1 MNDVQKVHKY
11 NPNVQRN
18 GNDEIEGEGGDGDR
32 DELLGGEYRNDSNDS
47 NDSDNG
53 MIQRLPTDISNPDLI
68 TYDYNYNP
76 NQRS

>member
-1 MNDVQKVHKY
+1 MHKY
-11 NPNVQRN
+11 NPHVQRN
-18 GNDEIEGEGGDGDR
+18 GNDEIEGEGGDR
-32 DELLGGEYRNDSNDS
+32 DELLGGEYRNDG

-68 TYDYNYNP
+68 AYDYNYNS